1 MRQRLRDGLFVL
13 LLLTGLFGAAIS
25 LPPVVSA
32 QPGSSLGSGAGVN
45 WRADTY
51 SAAATGKAIDT
62 SAASRKWYGVQV
74 KGTGAAATSWTVNLQ
89 VSLDGTNFV
98 TIITHA
104 STTDSDGDIL
114 WLSTPAPALHFRS
127 VVSAVVLGSATSL
140 VVTIIGMD

>member
-1 MRQRLRDGLFVL
+1 MLGHLRSLIVVLVLGLACVP
-13 LLLTGLFGAAIS
+13 AYY
-25 LPPVVSA
+25 VSA
-32 QPGSSLGSGAGVN
+32 QPGTSLGSGAGVN

-51 SAAATGKAIDT
+51 TAAATGKAIDT

-74 KGTGAAATSWTVNLQ
+74 KGTGASATSWTVNLQ

-98 TIITHA
+98 TVITHA
-104 STTDSDGDIL
+104 NTTDSDGDIL